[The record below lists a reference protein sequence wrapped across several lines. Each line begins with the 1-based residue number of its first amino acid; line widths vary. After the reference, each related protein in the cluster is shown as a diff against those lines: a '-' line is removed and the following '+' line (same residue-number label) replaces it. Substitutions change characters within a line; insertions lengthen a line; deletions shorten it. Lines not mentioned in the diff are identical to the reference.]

1 MAGFFKRLFGGND
14 EGEGANPAN
23 AEPNETYKGV
33 EIRANPVKES
43 GGQWRIAG
51 TVTKEVDGQRITRQF
66 VRADLVQDKTEA
78 IVTCV
83 NKAKL
88 IIDQN
93 GEGIWRGDLDR
104 PV

>member
-1 MAGFFKRLFGGND
+1 MVGFLKKLFGGGD
-14 EGEGANPAN
+14 DGDGANPDS
-23 AEPNETYKGV
+23 AEPNEIYKGV
-33 EIRANPVKES
+33 AIRANPVKEA

-51 TVTKEVDGQRITRQF
+51 TVTKEVDGQSVSRQF
-66 VRADLVQDKTEA
+66 VRADLVQDKEQA
-78 IVTCV
+78 IVTSV

-93 GEGIWRGDLDR
+93 GEGIWQGDLDR

>member
-1 MAGFFKRLFGGND
+1 MAGFFKKLFGGSD
-14 EGEGANPAN
+14 DSDGGNPAS
-23 AEPNETYKGV
+23 AEPNEVYKGV
-33 EIRANPVKES
+33 EIRANPAKES

-51 TVTKEVDGQRITRQF
+51 TLTKEIDGEAVTRQF
-66 VRADLVQDKTEA
+66 VRADLVQDKADA
-78 IVTCV
+78 ILTSV

-93 GEGIWRGDLDR
+93 GDGIWQGDPNR

>member
-1 MAGFFKRLFGGND
+1 MAGFFKKLFGGSD
-14 EGEGANPAN
+14 ESEAVDPAS
-23 AEPNETYKGV
+23 AEPNEVYKGV
-33 EIRANPVKES
+33 EIRANPAKEA

-51 TVTKEVDGQRITRQF
+51 TVTKEIDGEPVMRRF
-66 VRADLVQDKTEA
+66 VRADLVQDKSEA
-78 IVTCV
+78 IVTSV

-93 GEGIWRGDLDR
+93 GEGIWKGDPDR

>member
-1 MAGFFKRLFGGND
+1 MAGFFKKLFGGSD
-14 EGEGANPAN
+14 AGEGAAPGS
-23 AEPNETYKGV
+23 AEPNEIYKGV
-33 EIRANPVKES
+33 EIRANPAKES

-51 TVTKEVDGQRITRQF
+51 TVTKEIEGQAVTRQF
-66 VRADLVQDKTEA
+66 VRADLVQDKADA
-78 IVTCV
+78 ILTSV

-93 GEGIWRGDLDR
+93 GEAIWQGDPNR

>member
-1 MAGFFKRLFGGND
+1 MAGFFKKLFGGGD
-14 EGEGANPAN
+14 EGVGADPAG
-23 AEPNETYKGV
+23 AEPNEIYKGV
-33 EIRANPVKES
+33 EIRANPPKES

-51 TVTKEVDGQRITRQF
+51 TVTKQIDGQPVTRQF
-66 VRADLVQDKTEA
+66 VRADLVQDKAEA
-78 IVTCV
+78 IRTSV

-93 GEGIWRGDLDR
+93 GDGIWQGDPNR

>member
-1 MAGFFKRLFGGND
+1 MAGFFKKLFGGGD
-14 EGEGANPAN
+14 AGDGTNPSGG
-23 AEPNETYKGV
+23 EPNEIYKGV
-33 EIRANPVKES
+33 EIRAIPVKES

-51 TVTKEVDGQRITRQF
+51 TLTKEIDGQATARQF
-66 VRADLVQDKTEA
+66 VRADLVQDKADA
-78 IVTCV
+78 ILTSV

-93 GEGIWRGDLDR
+93 GEGIWQGDPDR